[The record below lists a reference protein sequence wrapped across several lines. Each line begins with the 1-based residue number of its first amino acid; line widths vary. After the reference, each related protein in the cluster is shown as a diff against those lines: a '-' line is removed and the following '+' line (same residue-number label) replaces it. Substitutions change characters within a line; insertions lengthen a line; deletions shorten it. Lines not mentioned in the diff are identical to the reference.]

1 MEKAVII
8 MCLFVACSAAPVQ
21 KRQSDEIAAHA
32 NEALRLMEMYRLL
45 QQQGIVPN
53 PFLPAAEIPGT
64 EATPEVRPE
73 GPARATPEQ
82 VDFVPAQAA
91 TIVPPPPVA
100 ADAAAAQPV
109 GDESE
114 EQEDAK
120 PASKAAAAPVAP
132 PNSEEADEETEE
144 VGEATVI
151 KAEAAEAPAA
161 DPVAPADVP
170 AVDAAPKAPRAAEAA
185 VGEVPAEAAAFN
197 TAAASPLADTTVV

>member
-64 EATPEVRPE
+64 EATPEVRP
-73 GPARATPEQ
+73 Q